1 MYLKLIELTGFK
13 SFADKTRIELDRGFT
28 AIVGPNGSGKSN
40 ITEAIKWVLGE
51 QSAKSLRGK
60 RMDDVIFAGSEAKRK
75 AQYAE
80 VTLTF
85 NNEDRVLDIDQDE
98 VSISR
103 RYTRSGEATYMI
115 NRRQCRLKD
124 ITELMLDTGVGRDSF
139 SIISQGRVEAIFTQK
154 AEERRGIFEEAAG
167 VMKYKSRKVEA
178 ERKLSR
184 AEDNLNRIEDIL
196 SEVAGRLG
204 PLEDQRNV
212 ALTYKRTKQ
221 ELSEIEIALTSVQ
234 VETLSEQW
242 QVAQRDLEACKDQV
256 SQLKAD
262 LAADQTQADQVQA
275 QEEAKEDQVN
285 QLQADY
291 VDTVQKAEKLQGKIR
306 LYQEKQD
313 FHQRDQTSQQSFFA
327 ELDQGIQA
335 AKQEVQ
341 DLSMHLDRVRQDY
354 ADQEAEHKRLNQALA
369 ELTSGQEQVLEEKR
383 NAYIDALQG
392 QARYANEHKEVTKEG
407 DRLKDQLTRYQT
419 KQTQKQAQY
428 DDLAKQRET
437 KAQAYQDRQGQ
448 TQDLLSDYQDLADQ
462 AKAYQADLE
471 AADQAYRQ
479 AHERMIQVQARLTS
493 LEDLEESHA
502 GFFYGVKNALGM
514 KEQIPGI
521 HGAVADLIQVEPT
534 YTAAVE
540 TALGGGLQNIVTSDA
555 KVASQVIQALKKR
568 RGGRATFLPL
578 AVIRPRQLN
587 AQALK
592 QAQACPGYVGVL
604 ADLVSYEA
612 TYRDVMM
619 NLMGTTLVAD
629 HLDHARQMAAQLGQR
644 QRIVTLEGDIIHAGG
659 SMTGGQ
665 QKQDKSGLLS
675 RKQEIDCLTAESQ
688 ELSQAQSQSQAARES
703 VQAKGQA
710 ILEQMER
717 VKEAGSDSRLKEQEL
732 KQSLDQMDRDLEAL
746 AQDLELLSLD
756 QASASD
762 QVQDLDQRAADLE
775 RKSKDQSQV
784 VQELKASIERM
795 NLSESDRAQ
804 RLQDFQAELRQFE
817 SQFAVLAEQKKQAEK
832 DYQAAQ
838 ASLKQK
844 EADQAQTLQA
854 LAELD
859 QELQEQSGQAERYQ
873 ADYQEA
879 KAKLKEV
886 DQALKAARQARKD
899 LQKESQVLS
908 QKQKALNDQLQ
919 EALGQQAKLG
929 ATVSRYE
936 VSIDNHLDHLREE
949 YGLTYERAREISQL
963 DMSMEA
969 ASTKVRQLKQ
979 AIEDL
984 GPVNLAAIQDY
995 DEVKERHDFMTKQW
1009 EDADQAKTNLYQ
1021 TIQGID
1027 QEVSARFKASFEAIR
1042 DAFETVFPKLFGGGK
1057 ATLVLTDP
1065 NDLLHTGVEIMA
1077 QPPGKH
1083 LQLLSLLS
1091 GGERALTAIA
1101 LLFAILHVKTIPFT
1115 ILDEVEAALDDAN
1128 VRRYGQYL
1136 QNFSKEN
1143 QFIVITHRKG
1153 TMEAANVLYGV
1164 TMQQSGISKLAS
1176 VSLADF
1182 DPDKIDEGKESSNES
1197 TRRH

>member
-13 SFADKTRIELDRGFT
+13 SFAEKTRIELDRGFT

-85 NNEDRVLDIDQDE
+85 NNEDRVLAIDQDE

-167 VMKYKSRKVEA
+167 VMKYKTRKVEA
-178 ERKLSR
+178 ERKLAR

-196 SEVAGRLG
+196 SEVAGQLE

-212 ALTYKRTKQ
+212 ALKYQATKQ

-242 QVAQRDLEACKDQV
+242 QVAQRDLEECKDQV
-256 SQLKAD
+256 NQLKAD
-262 LAADQTQADQVQA
+262 LKTYQDQADQVKS

-285 QLQADY
+285 QLQTDY
-291 VDTVQKAEKLQGKIR
+291 VDTVQKTEKLQGKIR

-313 FHQRDQTSQQSFFA
+313 FHQRDQTSQQNFLA
-327 ELDQGIQA
+327 ELDQGIQE
-335 AKQEVQ
+335 AKQEVEN
-341 DLSMHLDRVRQDY
+341 LSLHLDRVRQDY
-354 ADQEAEHKRLNQALA
+354 ADQEKEHQRLNQALEELTAGQA
-369 ELTSGQEQVLEEKR
+369 ELLETKR
-383 NAYIDALQG
+383 NDYIDALQA
-392 QARYANEHKEVTKEG
+392 QARYDNEQKEITKES
-407 DRLKDQLTRYQT
+407 DRLKDQLARYQ
-419 KQTQKQAQY
+419 KDQEAKQAHY
-428 DDLAKQRET
+428 DKLIKEREDRD
-437 KAQAYQDRQGQ
+437 QAYQDKKQA
-448 TQDLLSDYQDLADQ
+448 TEDLLSNYQELAQ
-462 AKAYQADLE
+462 EAKTYQADLE

-514 KEQIPGI
+514 KDRISGI
-521 HGAVADLIQVEPT
+521 HGAVAELIQVDPA

-540 TALGGGLQNIVTSDA
+540 TALGGGLQNIVTADA
-555 KVASQVIQALKKR
+555 KVASQVIQALKKS

-578 AVIRPRQLN
+578 AVIRPRQLSQQVLN
-587 AQALK
+587 
-592 QAQACPGYVGVL
+592 QAQSCPGYVGVL
-604 ADLVSYEA
+604 ADLVTYDP
-612 TYRDVMM
+612 TYRAVML

-629 HLDHARQMAAQLGQR
+629 KMDNARQMAAKLGQR

-665 QKQDKSGLLS
+665 QKQDKGGLLS
-675 RKQEIDCLTAESQ
+675 RKQEIDRLQVEQ
-688 ELSQAQSQSQAARES
+688 EKLAQAQSQSQAERES

-710 ILEQMER
+710 IVDRMET
-717 VKEAGSDSRLKEQEL
+717 VKEAGSESRLEEQEL
-732 KQSLDQMDRDLEAL
+732 KQALDQVDRDLKNLEA
-746 AQDLELLSLD
+746 DLDLLKLD
-756 QASASD
+756 QATAQA
-762 QVQDLDQRAADLE
+762 QVQDLDLRAGELAQQ
-775 RKSKDQSQV
+775 SKGQAET

-838 ASLKQK
+838 ATLKQK
-844 EADQAQTLQA
+844 EKDQAQTIQA
-854 LAELD
+854 LADLD
-859 QELQEQSGQAERYQ
+859 QELSEQSGQAERYQ
-873 ADYQEA
+873 ADYQAA
-879 KAKLKEV
+879 KAQLKEV
-886 DQALKAARQARKD
+886 DQGLKLARQARKD
-899 LQKESQVLS
+899 LQKESQDLN
-908 QKQKALNDQLQ
+908 QKQQALNDQLQ

-979 AIEDL
+979 TIEDL
-984 GPVNLAAIQDY
+984 GPVNLAAIKDY
-995 DEVKERHDFMTKQW
+995 EEVKERHDFMTKQW

-1027 QEVSARFKASFEAIR
+1027 QEVTERFKVTFEAIR
-1042 DAFETVFPKLFGGGK
+1042 DAFEKVFPKLFGGGK

-1065 NDLLHTGVEIMA
+1065 DDLLNTGVEIMA

-1164 TMQQSGISKLAS
+1164 TMQESGISKLAS

-1182 DPDKIDEGKESSNES
+1182 DAEALEEGKESRDES
-1197 TRRH
+1197 TRGH

>member
-13 SFADKTRIELDRGFT
+13 SFAEKTRIELDRGFT

-85 NNEDRVLDIDQDE
+85 NNEDRVLAIDQDE

-178 ERKLSR
+178 ERKLAR

-196 SEVAGRLG
+196 SEVAGQLE

-212 ALTYKRTKQ
+212 ALKYQATKQ

-242 QVAQRDLEACKDQV
+242 QVAQRDLEECKDQV
-256 SQLKAD
+256 NQLKAD
-262 LAADQTQADQVQA
+262 LKTYQDQADQVQS

-285 QLQADY
+285 QPQTDY
-291 VDTVQKAEKLQGKIR
+291 VDTVQKTEKLQGKIR

-313 FHQRDQTSQQSFFA
+313 FHQRDQSNQQNFLA
-327 ELDQGIQA
+327 ELDQGIQE
-335 AKQEVQ
+335 AKQEVES
-341 DLSMHLDRVRQDY
+341 LSLHVDRVRQDY
-354 ADQEAEHKRLNQALA
+354 ADQEKEHQRLNQALEELTAGQA
-369 ELTSGQEQVLEEKR
+369 ELLETKR
-383 NAYIDALQG
+383 NDYIDALQA
-392 QARYANEHKEVTKEG
+392 QARYDNEQKEITKES
-407 DRLKDQLTRYQT
+407 DRLKDQLARYQ
-419 KQTQKQAQY
+419 KDQEAKQAQY
-428 DDLAKQRET
+428 DKLTKDREDRN
-437 KAQAYQDRQGQ
+437 QAYQDKKKS
-448 TQDLLSDYQDLADQ
+448 TEDLLNNYQELAQ
-462 AKAYQADLE
+462 EAKTYQAALE

-514 KEQIPGI
+514 KDRISGI
-521 HGAVADLIQVEPT
+521 HGAVADLIQVDPT
-534 YTAAVE
+534 YPAAVE
-540 TALGGGLQNIVTSDA
+540 TALGGGLQNIVTADA
-555 KVASQVIQALKKR
+555 KVASQVIQALKKE

-578 AVIRPRQLN
+578 AVIRPRQLSQQVLN
-587 AQALK
+587 
-592 QAQACPGYVGVL
+592 QAQSCPGYVGVL
-604 ADLVSYEA
+604 ADLVTYES
-612 TYRDVMM
+612 TYRAVMM

-629 HLDHARQMAAQLGQR
+629 NLDNARQMAAKLGQR

-675 RKQEIDCLTAESQ
+675 RKQEIDRLQVEEAE
-688 ELSQAQSQSQAARES
+688 LAKAQSQSQADRQA
-703 VQAKGQA
+703 VQTKGQA
-710 ILEQMER
+710 ILDQMEA
-717 VKEAGSDSRLKEQEL
+717 VKEAGSESRLKEQEL
-732 KQSLDQMDRDLEAL
+732 KQALDQVDRDLKNL
-746 AQDLELLSLD
+746 AADLDLVKMD
-756 QASASD
+756 QATAKD
-762 QVQDLDQRAADLE
+762 QIQELDQRAGELDQ
-775 RKSKDQSQV
+775 KSKDQAEA

-838 ASLKQK
+838 ATLKQK
-844 EADQAQTLQA
+844 EKDQVQTKQA
-854 LAELD
+854 LADLD
-859 QELQEQSGQAERYQ
+859 QELSEHSGQAERYQ
-873 ADYQEA
+873 ADYQAA
-879 KAKLKEV
+879 KAQLKEV

-899 LQKESQVLS
+899 LQKESQALS
-908 QKQKALNDQLQ
+908 QKQQALNDQLQ

-979 AIEDL
+979 TIEDL
-984 GPVNLAAIQDY
+984 GPVNLAAIKDY
-995 DEVKERHDFMTKQW
+995 EEVKERHDFMTKQW

-1027 QEVSARFKASFEAIR
+1027 QEVTERFKVTFEAIR

-1065 NDLLHTGVEIMA
+1065 DDLLNTGVEIMA

-1164 TMQQSGISKLAS
+1164 TMQESGISKLAS

-1182 DPDKIDEGKESSNES
+1182 DAEALEEGKESRDES
-1197 TRRH
+1197 TRGH